1 MRNCIS
7 IGELGVAVQIEALDH
22 GVKTV
27 PIIFTFYERIQ
38 LLAKTILREKTL
50 KCIRESDVELYDS
63 LQPVTA
69 YTPQQRQQD
78 SNDSKLKIMESDFLP
93 EFM

>member
-1 MRNCIS
+1 MSCIS
-7 IGELGVAVQIEALDH
+7 IGELDVAVRMEAFDH

-27 PIIFTFYERIQ
+27 PIIFKFYERFQ

-50 KCIRESDVELYDS
+50 TCIRESDVELYDS

-69 YTPQQRQQD
+69 YTPQKRQRD
-78 SNDSKLKIMESDFLP
+78 SDESKLKIVESDFHP
-93 EFM
+93 EFE

>member
-1 MRNCIS
+1 MSCIS
-7 IGELGVAVQIEALDH
+7 IGELDVAVRMEAFDH

-27 PIIFTFYERIQ
+27 PIIFTFYERFQ

-50 KCIRESDVELYDS
+50 TCIRESDVELYDS

-69 YTPQQRQQD
+69 YTPRKRQRD
-78 SNDSKLKIMESDFLP
+78 SDESKLKIVESDFRP
-93 EFM
+93 EFE